1 VGITYQQE
9 FNHLGQFFKRLFM
22 KKEKREAAELE
33 EVMNAMNEEKVK
45 IRIGEGNSQPSRK
58 ERRKNK

>member
-1 VGITYQQE
+1 MKEAVEVKARAQE
-9 FNHLGQFFKRLFM
+9 LRARK
-22 KKEKREAAELE
+22 AELE
-33 EVMNAMNEEKVK
+33 EAMNAMNEEKVK